1 MEALFSS
8 IYKNFAKMLN
18 NLIEIKKE
26 FVGFRF
32 EKSELEELKQ
42 IAAKEKISLSE
53 AIRRKIKNKNE

>member
-1 MEALFSS
+1 
-8 IYKNFAKMLN
+8 MLN